1 MIRRFNGQLQPGLL
15 LGLWLGFLLLSG
27 CATTP
32 QLPPAEL
39 DRLWQQHR
47 QTLEQKNDW
56 TLTARIAGSTE
67 ENGWNGKLSWQQ
79 IGGNYQ
85 IHFQAPFGQ
94 GAMQLQGDPNQVEMR
109 TSDQQ
114 VIVAD
119 DAETLLFQQLGWR
132 LPLKGL
138 RYWVRGLPMPVATS
152 AQTAP
157 VLAFDEVGRLVHLRQ
172 SQWQVNYEDY
182 QRVDGLVLPKKVYLE
197 NHTVSLRLVIDRW
210 QFVGQTDQ
218 P

>member
-1 MIRRFNGQLQPGLL
+1 MIRCFSPQVLAGLL
-15 LGLWLGFLLLSG
+15 SGVVLLSG

-56 TLTARIAGSTE
+56 ALTARIAGSTE
-67 ENGWNGKLSWQQ
+67 DDGWSGKLSWQQ
-79 IGGNYQ
+79 QAGGNYQ

-94 GAMQLQGDPNQVEMR
+94 GALQLLGGPEQVQMR

-114 VIVAD
+114 TIVAD

-132 LPLKGL
+132 VPLKGL
-138 RYWVRGLPMPVATS
+138 RYWVRGLPMPVAAS
-152 AQTAP
+152 AQSAP
-157 VLAFDEVGRLVHLRQ
+157 VLQIISMAPLSFP
-172 SQWQVNYEDY
+172 S
-182 QRVDGLVLPKKVYLE
+182 
-197 NHTVSLRLVIDRW
+197 I
-210 QFVGQTDQ
+210 
-218 P
+218 